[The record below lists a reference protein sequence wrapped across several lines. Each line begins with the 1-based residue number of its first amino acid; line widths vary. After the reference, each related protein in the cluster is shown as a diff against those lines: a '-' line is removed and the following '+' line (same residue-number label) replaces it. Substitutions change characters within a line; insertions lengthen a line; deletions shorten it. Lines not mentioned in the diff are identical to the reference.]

1 MAKKKKRERF
11 VAGDAY
17 MGLWE
22 YSIFFKMRKLE
33 YFKCWEGISKKMLKS
48 QTKVY
53 MIGGLKCREFRQNTV
68 GKVFAWRGTVSK

>member
-1 MAKKKKRERF
+1 
-11 VAGDAY
+11 
-17 MGLWE
+17 
-22 YSIFFKMRKLE
+22 MRKLE

-68 GKVFAWRGTVSK
+68 GKVFAQRGTISK